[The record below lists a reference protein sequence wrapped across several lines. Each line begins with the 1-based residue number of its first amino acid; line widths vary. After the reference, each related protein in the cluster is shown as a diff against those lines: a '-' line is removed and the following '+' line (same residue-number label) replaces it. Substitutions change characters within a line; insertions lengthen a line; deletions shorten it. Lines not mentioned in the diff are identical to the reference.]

1 MFILFENKN
10 LTQCVLCREIEIYE
24 SGLTIVFVRLRV
36 LDRTKKGTMA
46 PDLNKKLE
54 DEVEK
59 YRQTQT
65 GKRIVFR

>member
-1 MFILFENKN
+1 
-10 LTQCVLCREIEIYE
+10 
-24 SGLTIVFVRLRV
+24 
-36 LDRTKKGTMA
+36 MA

-65 GKRIVFR
+65 GKCFLLKIFIFRNENQRVFL